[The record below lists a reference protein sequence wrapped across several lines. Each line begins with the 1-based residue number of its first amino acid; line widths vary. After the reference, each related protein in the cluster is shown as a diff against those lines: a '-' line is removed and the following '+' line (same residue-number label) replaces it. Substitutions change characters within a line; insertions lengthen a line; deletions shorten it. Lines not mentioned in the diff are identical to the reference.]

1 LKAFYDFD
9 FKIFLA
15 ELKKQKIEIE
25 LKKQN
30 EWLPFFNQ
38 YKGEINKL
46 QSTIQSVDSEINKLI
61 YQWYNLSANEIQY
74 IETF

>member
-38 YKGEINKL
+38 YKEEINKL